1 MIRPIQQDDVFL
13 ADVDRAQGS
22 ADPDSLHVWWLGQSG
37 FLLQWQGHRL
47 LLDPYL
53 SDSLTRK
60 YAATDKPHVRMTER
74 VVDPSRLS
82 GITVVTASHA
92 HTDHLDPETLVPLVR
107 SNPGLCLV
115 FPEAI
120 RSLAAARSGLPPE
133 SLIGLDAPSP
143 GRTVGPGSISEVT
156 VGPVRIRAVPAAHET
171 LDCDP
176 QGRLSCLGFIIR
188 VGSWTLYHS
197 GDTVLF
203 PGLTDSL
210 REERVDLAFLPI
222 NGRSAERRVAGNL
235 WGHEAATL
243 AHQAGMGSVVPCHYE
258 LFEFNTA
265 SPAEFEARCQAL
277 QQPYHRLQAGGRLT
291 LEPRSCP

>member
-1 MIRPIQQDDVFL
+1 MIRPIQQGGVFL
-13 ADVDRAQGS
+13 ADLDRAGES
-22 ADPDSLHVWWLGQSG
+22 APESLHVWWLGQSG
-37 FLLQWQGHRL
+37 FLVQWGENRL

-92 HTDHLDPETLVPLVR
+92 HTDHLDPETLVPLVA
-107 SNPGLCLV
+107 SNPGLRLV

-120 RSLAAARSGLPPE
+120 RGLAAIRSGLPPE

-222 NGRSAERRVAGNL
+222 NGRSPERRVAGNL
-235 WGHEAATL
+235 WGHEAAAL
-243 AHQAGMGSVVPCHYE
+243 AHQAGMGAVVPCHYE

-265 SPAEFEARCQAL
+265 PPADFEARCLAL

-291 LEPRSCP
+291 LEPRSRP

>member
-1 MIRPIQQDDVFL
+1 MIIPLQQDGVFL
-13 ADVDRAQGS
+13 ADLDRAGES
-22 ADPDSLHVWWLGQSG
+22 APESLHVWWLGQSG
-37 FLLQWQGHRL
+37 FLVQWGQNRL

-60 YAATDKPHVRMTER
+60 YATTDKPHVRMTER

-82 GITVVTASHA
+82 GIGLVTATHA
-92 HTDHLDPETLVPLVR
+92 HTDHLDPETLVPLVA
-107 SNPGLCLV
+107 SNPGLRLV

-120 RSLAAARSGLPPE
+120 RSLAGARSGLPPE
-133 SLIGLDAPSP
+133 SLIGLDAPSL

-156 VGPVRIRAVPAAHET
+156 VGPFRVQAVPAAHEA
-171 LDCDP
+171 LDSDP
-176 QGRLSCLGFIIR
+176 QGRLSCLGFVIR

-203 PGLTDSL
+203 PGLTDCL
-210 REERVDLAFLPI
+210 REARVDLGFLPI
-222 NGRSAERRVAGNL
+222 NGRSPERRVAGNL

-243 AHQAGMGSVVPCHYE
+243 AHQAGIGAVVPCHYE

-265 SPAEFEARCQAL
+265 SPADFEARCQAL

-291 LEPRSCP
+291 LGPRSRP

>member
-1 MIRPIQQDDVFL
+1 MIIPLQQDDVFL
-13 ADVDRAQGS
+13 ADLDRARES
-22 ADPDSLHVWWLGQSG
+22 APEFLHVWWLGQSG
-37 FLLQWQGHRL
+37 FLVQWRENRL

-82 GITVVTASHA
+82 GVGLVTATHA
-92 HTDHLDPETLVPLVR
+92 HTDHLDAETLIPLAR
-107 SNPGLCLV
+107 SNPGLRLV

-120 RSLAAARSGLPPE
+120 RSLAAARSGLSPE

-143 GRTVGPGSISEVT
+143 GRTEGSGSSQKAT
-156 VGPVRIRAVPAAHET
+156 VGPFQIQAVPAAHEA

-176 QGRLSCLGFIIR
+176 MGCLSCLGFIIR

-203 PGLTDSL
+203 PGMTDCL
-210 REERVDLAFLPI
+210 REARIDLAFLPI
-222 NGRSAERRVAGNL
+222 NGRSPERRVAGNL

-243 AHQAGMGSVVPCHYE
+243 AYQSGMGTVVPCHYE

-277 QQPYHRLQAGGRLT
+277 QQSYHRLQAGGRLT
-291 LEPRSCP
+291 LGLRSCP